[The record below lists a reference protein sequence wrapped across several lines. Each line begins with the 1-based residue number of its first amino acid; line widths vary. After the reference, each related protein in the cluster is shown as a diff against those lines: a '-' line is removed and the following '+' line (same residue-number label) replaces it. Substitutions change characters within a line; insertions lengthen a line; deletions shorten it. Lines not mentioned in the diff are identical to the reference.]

1 MASTSNLT
9 LSRHSIALEDLH
21 IDFLTHNETFHDWL
35 SSYYEPRNSIGTE
48 ANSNDTD
55 AEATSQ
61 SKSGKSGTGYLVTLE
76 ALGTPDA
83 ISLPEMKD
91 ALFTKFCLIADAH
104 CYFADGKF
112 MSRAEGE
119 LAHQLEID
127 VIARTVR
134 GNLGGVFLES
144 EESFIYVVVRD
155 ILRRLVL
162 PLSGYVMLHGSVV
175 TRGEQTIFFA
185 GDKAMGKS
193 TIALEMLKHGYK
205 IISDDS
211 PIAGLTAG
219 GAHVLSG
226 RDQLSVTDN
235 TLQLFPE
242 LQDCVSRQRDVSGK
256 YFLDRCKLG
265 ATRVTAEAR
274 RITDF
279 VQLNRGSFEKPALKQ
294 IDKGIASANLVRE
307 FMPLF
312 RKELAVKQET
322 NFFRDK
328 NQIMFQILSCLLSGA
343 SAHELK
349 YNDEHRSELPAML
362 SALSTSKN

>member
-1 MASTSNLT
+1 MASTSNLAPA
-9 LSRHSIALEDLH
+9 RHSIALEDLH
-21 IDFLTHNETFHDWL
+21 IDFFTHNQSFHSWL
-35 SSYYEPRNSIGTE
+35 SSYYEPHLNSDQDSSSSLPE
-48 ANSNDTD
+48 NDY
-55 AEATSQ
+55 SI
-61 SKSGKSGTGYLVTLE
+61 TLE
-76 ALGTPDA
+76 ALGSPHELT
-83 ISLPEMKD
+83 LPEIKES
-91 ALFTKFCLIADAH
+91 LFTKFCLIADSH
-104 CYFADGKF
+104 CYFRDGKF
-112 MSRAEGE
+112 TSRAEGE
-119 LAHQLEID
+119 LLEID
-127 VIARTVR
+127 VNARTVR

-175 TRGEQTIFFA
+175 TRGDQTIFFA

-193 TIALEMLKHGYK
+193 TVALEMLKHGYK

-211 PIAGLTAG
+211 PIAALTAG

-226 RDQLSVTDN
+226 RDQLSVTAN
-235 TLQLFPE
+235 TLRLFPE

-256 YFLDRCKLG
+256 YFLDRNKLG
-265 ATRVTAEAR
+265 SARVTSEAR

-279 VQLNRGSFEKPALKQ
+279 VQLNRGAHEKCVLKP

-312 RKELAVKQET
+312 RKELALEK
-322 NFFRDK
+322 NAFFFRDK

-343 SAHELK
+343 RAHELN
-349 YNDEHRSELPAML
+349 YSDAHRSELPAIL
-362 SALSTSKN
+362 CALSTNKK